1 MGTAFRVVN
10 VITEAQYIL
19 VEFIHILEGHFHR
32 DSFALAGKEN
42 DIMDGLLGTVHV
54 FYEANDA
61 FRFMVGN
68 LLRFFFSL
76 IFKNDRKLRIQISGL
91 METTLYFIFLETGL
105 VKDGVIRQKVD
116 SRTGLSGLAH
126 YGKQT
131 VHQIHHGDTS
141 FITVLIDAATTLD
154 SYSQLCGKGIYHR
167 GTYAVQT
174 TAGLVGGIIKFT
186 AGMKSREYQALRAD
200 SFFVHSHGNTTSV
213 VFYRGGTVRLQ
224 SYFYRIAVSGQMLVH
239 RVIYDLVDQVVQTL
253 GGDTADIHSGSLSY
267 RFQTFQNGNT

>member
-1 MGTAFRVVN
+1 M
-10 VITEAQYIL
+10 
-19 VEFIHILEGHFHR
+19 EFIHILEGYFHG
-32 DSFALAGKEN
+32 DAFALAGKEN
-42 DIMDGLLGTVHV
+42 DIMDSLFGTVHV

-91 METTLYFIFLETGL
+91 METALNLIFLETGL
-105 VKDGVIRQKVD
+105 VEDGIIRQEID
-116 SRTGLSGLAH
+116 GRTGLSGLAH

-131 VHQIHHGDTS
+131 VHQIHDGDTS
-141 FITVLIDAATTLD
+141 LIMILIDAATTLD

-174 TAGLVGGIIKFT
+174 TAGLICGIIEFT
-186 AGMKSREYQALRAD
+186 AGMQSREYQTLRAD

-213 VFYRGGTVRLQ
+213 VFYRGGA
-224 SYFYRIAVSGQMLVH
+224 I
-239 RVIYDLVDQVVQTL
+239 
-253 GGDTADIHSGSLSY
+253 
-267 RFQTFQNGNT
+267 RF